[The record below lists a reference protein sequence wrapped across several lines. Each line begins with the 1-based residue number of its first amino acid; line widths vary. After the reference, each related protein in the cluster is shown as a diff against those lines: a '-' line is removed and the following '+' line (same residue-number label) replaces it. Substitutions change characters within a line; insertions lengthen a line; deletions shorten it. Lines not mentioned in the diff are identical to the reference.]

1 MMNDTSSDKVRNL
14 ESRVTVAGEA
24 VGERVRNAT
33 AVAAAATGQA
43 ERIVQDAT
51 AATVAAAGQAKR
63 VLGDAGDAAQQA
75 WSQAGGVTEDV
86 VDAGRRAT
94 RSVSRQIHEHPLLA
108 VLVGVAL
115 GYVAGSLI
123 RGGAVDQEPSPRR
136 TRKPRRLRH
145 KQVIKGGSAAATNHP
160 PSTRVLSLSSKVV
173 E

>member
-14 ESRVTVAGEA
+14 ESRVTEAGEA

-94 RSVSRQIHEHPLLA
+94 QSVSRQIDEHPLLT

-115 GYVAGSLI
+115 GFVAGSWI
-123 RGGAVDQEPSPRR
+123 RRGAVDQEPSPRR

-160 PSTRVLSLSSKVV
+160 PSTRVLSVSSKVV